1 MLFRQNTQSKLWV
14 SLLAITLSLIL
25 SCPALAQRNSSKLTV
40 VKNKELNFGTFMV
53 FGSGSR
59 RVSAAGAVVDQ
70 AVVDLEGSPASPG
83 QFTVVYDRGNA
94 AYRPVDV
101 TVEIVISAP
110 AQVRERGV
118 DARISSLSTN
128 LEDHGQVVFGQAI
141 TLQIR
146 NCRSRRCTR
155 SFNVGA
161 QLNVSRHFGGNDVV
175 IPIDV
180 DARLVA
186 VDAR

>member
-1 MLFRQNTQSKLWV
+1 MLFRKNSQLKLSATFLV
-14 SLLAITLSLIL
+14 FVLFLASSFPTLARGQADEL
-25 SCPALAQRNSSKLTV
+25 KV

-59 RVSAAGAVVDQ
+59 RVSSAGVVSDRAVVN
-70 AVVDLEGSPASPG
+70 LEGSPASPG
-83 QFTVVYDRGNA
+83 RFTVVYDRGDA
-94 AYRPVDV
+94 SYQPLDV

-110 AQVRERGV
+110 SQVREGGV

-128 LEDHGQVVFGQAI
+128 LEGHGQVAFGQAI
-141 TLQIR
+141 TLQIK

>member
-1 MLFRQNTQSKLWV
+1 MLFRQTSQMKLWTG
-14 SLLAITLSLIL
+14 LLAIMLSLVIP
-25 SCPALAQRNSSKLTV
+25 SATLASSASSKLTV
-40 VKNKELNFGTFMV
+40 VKNKELSFGTFMV

-59 RVSAAGAVVDQ
+59 RVSAAGAVIDQ

-83 QFTVVYDRGNA
+83 QFTVVYDRANA
-94 AYRPVDV
+94 DYQPVDV
-101 TVEIVISAP
+101 TIEIVISAP

-128 LEDHGQVVFGQAI
+128 LENHGQVVFGQAI
-141 TLQIR
+141 TMQIR